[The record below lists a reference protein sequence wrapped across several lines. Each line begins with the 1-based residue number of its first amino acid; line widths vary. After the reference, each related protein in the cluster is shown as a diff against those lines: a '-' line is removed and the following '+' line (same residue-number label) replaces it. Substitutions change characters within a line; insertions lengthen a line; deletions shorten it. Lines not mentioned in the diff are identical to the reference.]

1 MYIQETYNANHNAHY
16 VCNILVAFILF
27 AAFLTAFALPFASAI
42 RINEIM
48 YDLNGSDSGREW
60 IEVYNDGSES
70 LNLSAW
76 RFYENGEKHCL
87 NLIQGSWSLEAGG
100 YIIIADNSTSFLADN
115 PSYSSTLFDSS
126 FSLLNTGES
135 LALWNGSE
143 YFSNTTYSSSSGAA
157 GDGNSL
163 QLIDSSWQA
172 CLPTPGSVNSCQSQQ
187 NQTQNETNQTQQ
199 NQTQNTTQ
207 QNQTANQANQS
218 IPTIILTYPEEISG
232 GESASIEIYAYN
244 LDEATYDAKIYISDN
259 GGVISETYSFD
270 EAKFKSSVYYVLG
283 AFSGNSSRKNF
294 TIRTKEE
301 SEFTGEANISA
312 KIRKSGT
319 DSIYLEYSGKIKVV
333 EAKSGSS
340 NSSESIAKSA
350 DAGTGGNGSEEI
362 IRLNTLATESKED
375 MEEAGK
381 ESGILFMSK
390 REMIKKYLIYAFAAF
405 LVALIIVLFKYLRI

>member
-1 MYIQETYNANHNAHY
+1 M
-16 VCNILVAFILF
+16 
-27 AAFLTAFALPFASAI
+27 PWASAI

-48 YDLNGSDSGREW
+48 PNPSDGCNDCTEW
-60 IEVYNDGSES
+60 IEIYAQNENLTNYEINTTNEKTNFSAYIEDFLIITKNKTVFLNYWGISES
-70 LNLSAW
+70 KVIEW
-76 RFYENGEKHCL
+76 KG
-87 NLIQGSWSLEAGG
+87 I
-100 YIIIADNSTSFLADN
+100 
-115 PSYSSTLFDSS
+115 
-126 FSLLNTGES
+126 SLLNSGES
-135 LALWNGSE
+135 IFLFDNLSTLISNVAYPS
-143 YFSNTTYSSSSGAA
+143 FSSHENKTYSLLS
-157 GDGNSL
+157 N
-163 QLIDSSWQA
+163 SSWTI
-172 CLPTPGSVNSCQSQQ
+172 CNEPSPGSVNSCQSQQ

-319 DSIYLEYSGKIKVV
+319 DSIYLEYSGRIKVV

-350 DAGTGGNGSEEI
+350 DAGAGGNGSEGI

-375 MEEAGK
+375 LEEAGK
-381 ESGILFMSK
+381 EGGILFMSK

>member
-1 MYIQETYNANHNAHY
+1 M
-16 VCNILVAFILF
+16 
-27 AAFLTAFALPFASAI
+27 PWASAI

-48 YDLNGSDSGREW
+48 PNPSDGCNDCTEW
-60 IEVYNDGSES
+60 IEIYAQNENLTNYEINTTNEKTNFSAYIEDFLIITKNKTVFLNYWGISES
-70 LNLSAW
+70 KVIEW
-76 RFYENGEKHCL
+76 KG
-87 NLIQGSWSLEAGG
+87 I
-100 YIIIADNSTSFLADN
+100 
-115 PSYSSTLFDSS
+115 
-126 FSLLNTGES
+126 SLLNSGES
-135 LALWNGSE
+135 IFLFDNLSTLISNVAYPS
-143 YFSNTTYSSSSGAA
+143 FSSHENKTYSLLS
-157 GDGNSL
+157 N
-163 QLIDSSWQA
+163 SSWTI
-172 CLPTPGSVNSCQSQQ
+172 CNEPSPGSVNSCQSQQ

-199 NQTQNTTQ
+199 NQTQNTTE
-207 QNQTANQANQS
+207 QNQTSQTNQS
-218 IPTIILTYPEEISG
+218 IPTIILAYPLEISW

-244 LDEATYDAKIYISDN
+244 LDEATYDAKIYISDD
-259 GGVISETYSFD
+259 GGVVISETYSFD

-301 SEFTGEANISA
+301 SEFTGEANISV
-312 KIRKSGT
+312 KLSKSGAS
-319 DSIYLEYSGKIKVV
+319 SIYLEYSGKIKVV

-375 MEEAGK
+375 LEEAGK
-381 ESGILFMSK
+381 EGGILFMSK

>member
-1 MYIQETYNANHNAHY
+1 E
-16 VCNILVAFILF
+16 
-27 AAFLTAFALPFASAI
+27 
-42 RINEIM
+42 
-48 YDLNGSDSGREW
+48 
-60 IEVYNDGSES
+60 
-70 LNLSAW
+70 
-76 RFYENGEKHCL
+76 
-87 NLIQGSWSLEAGG
+87 
-100 YIIIADNSTSFLADN
+100 
-115 PSYSSTLFDSS
+115 
-126 FSLLNTGES
+126 
-135 LALWNGSE
+135 
-143 YFSNTTYSSSSGAA
+143 
-157 GDGNSL
+157 
-163 QLIDSSWQA
+163 
-172 CLPTPGSVNSCQSQQ
+172 Q
-187 NQTQNETNQTQQ
+187 NQTSQT
-199 NQTQNTTQ
+199 
-207 QNQTANQANQS
+207 NQS
-218 IPTIILTYPEEISG
+218 IPTIILAYPLEISW

-319 DSIYLEYSGKIKVV
+319 DSIYLEYSGRIKVV

-350 DAGTGGNGSEEI
+350 DAGAGGNGSEGI

-375 MEEAGK
+375 LEEAGK
-381 ESGILFMSK
+381 EGGILFMSK